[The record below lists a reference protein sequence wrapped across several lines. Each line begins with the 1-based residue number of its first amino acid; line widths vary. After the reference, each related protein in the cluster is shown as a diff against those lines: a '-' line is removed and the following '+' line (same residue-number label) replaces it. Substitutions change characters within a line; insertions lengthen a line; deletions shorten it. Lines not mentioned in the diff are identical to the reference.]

1 MIETLIC
8 VYYFQV
14 VLHLINIIKYKY
26 YMFFFK
32 FANSVTVLHRLICTS
47 GPKAPHGH
55 HVEDHGGHGGHG
67 HDHPKDIHAVSDV
80 M

>member
-1 MIETLIC
+1 
-8 VYYFQV
+8 
-14 VLHLINIIKYKY
+14 
-26 YMFFFK
+26 MFFFLK
-32 FANSVTVLHRLICTS
+32 IANSVTVLHRLICTS

-80 M
+80 MWFERDSASLDDNV